1 MTYIINLY
9 DIKYYFGNGE
19 SKGIL
24 MTEEFEEGNRKKI
37 ALLIDGDNAQP
48 GLIEKMLAETGK
60 YGQITIRRIY
70 GYSP

>member
-1 MTYIINLY
+1 
-9 DIKYYFGNGE
+9 
-19 SKGIL
+19 